1 MIISI
6 DSASSEAL
14 YMQIRQQIVAAIA
27 RGELLPGDSLPS
39 VRSLASD
46 LGVNLHTVNKAYAL
60 LHDEGYLVMRGR
72 SGAFVAEPSSQSAP
86 ARAMLIG
93 ERVEK
98 ELLNLVYEH
107 KAAGGSEEAFLAEV
121 QRACKEVYGDIDSA
135 DMHREVRVLGVD
147 DTGEP
152 LRRNCDQGYRSCSQ
166 GLV

>member
-6 DSASSEAL
+6 DSSSSESL

-60 LHDEGYLVMRGR
+60 LRDEGYLIMRGR
-72 SGAFVAEPSSQSAP
+72 SGAFVAEPSSKSAP

-107 KAAGGSEEAFLAEV
+107 KAAGGSEKAFMAEA
-121 QRACKEVYGDIDSA
+121 QRVCEEVYGDIDSA
-135 DMHREVRVLGVD
+135 DPHREVRVLGVD
-147 DTGEP
+147 NAGEP
-152 LRRNCDQGYRSCSQ
+152 LHRNRDRESWSCSQ
-166 GLV
+166 GLA